1 MCTTLQALW
10 AHHLPTMAAEVPT
23 CMYISAMPPT
33 MTATLPFFRIFLKFA
48 DVASTEPSQ
57 AMKWRQ
63 KGMLNTLLAAR
74 L

>member
-1 MCTTLQALW
+1 
-10 AHHLPTMAAEVPT
+10 
-23 CMYISAMPPT
+23 MYISAMPPT
-33 MTATLPFFRIFLKFA
+33 ITATLPFFSILLKFFG
-48 DVASTEPSQ
+48 VASTEPSH